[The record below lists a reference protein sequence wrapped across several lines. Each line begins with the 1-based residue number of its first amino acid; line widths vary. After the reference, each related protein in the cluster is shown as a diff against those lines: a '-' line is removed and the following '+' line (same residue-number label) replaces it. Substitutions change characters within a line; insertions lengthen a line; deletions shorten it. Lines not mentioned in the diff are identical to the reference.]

1 MQFPENSG
9 DNLLQQSSRSAPSSR
24 ALGRQPKLTRVEG
37 ADTAMPSLGMAF
49 SQVAGCVVYG
59 QLDGTIL
66 SMKRIFAVTL
76 TVLAALGLSGSSAQ
90 KQSLDGVWRSEGYGL
105 VFDIQGGTLKSFEVT
120 ATTCVPGDAAQRE
133 DTSIDGREAT
143 FKTSDGNVFFI
154 RSGGTA
160 DHKLLHNISSVSDV
174 RIGRIAM
181 PPATCE
187 HPTPNTPQG
196 NFEVFTRTW
205 AENYILF
212 DQQKADWDA
221 IVAAN
226 RAKINDKTTPAEL
239 FDILAGMI
247 EPFHNHHTYIDAP
260 DLKREFNTY
269 RPGTDRVVKGNRHE
283 FRTKTMPALLAITD
297 RAYLQTPLRKWCNDQ
312 IQYTHVNEATGYLRI
327 LSFSGYSKERGFAN
341 GLTAL
346 QAALDEIFS
355 DPKLKALV
363 IDVRVNFGG
372 DDPYGLEIASRLA
385 TADYLAYTKVARAD
399 PVDRNKWTPEDP
411 STIYPSTRPGFRGPV
426 VELTG
431 PLTISAGETFTQA
444 LMGRSPHIVRI
455 GENTQGVFSD
465 VLGRR
470 LPNGWR
476 FGLPNEIYRSTDGT
490 IFDLVGIPPDIEV
503 PVFADSDLASEK
515 DPAMAR
521 ALEILSQKM
530 TSR

>member
-1 MQFPENSG
+1 MGQRIRCCPEPWRHGFFVTNPASI
-9 DNLLQQSSRSAPSSR
+9 N
-24 ALGRQPKLTRVEG
+24 AL
-37 ADTAMPSLGMAF
+37 AI
-49 SQVAGCVVYG
+49 YG
-59 QLDGTIL
+59 QLNRTIL
-66 SMKRIFAVTL
+66 GMKWIIPVTR

-90 KQSLDGVWRSEGYGL
+90 KQTLDGVWGSEGYGME
-105 VFDIQGGTLKSFEVT
+105 FDIHGAALKSFEVT
-120 ATTCVPGDAAQRE
+120 ATTCVPSGQAQRE
-133 DTSIDGREAT
+133 DTSIAGREAT
-143 FKTSDGNVFFI
+143 FKTSDGDVFFI
-154 RSGGTA
+154 RSRRPA
-160 DHKLLHNISSVSDV
+160 DRRLFHDVSSVSDV
-174 RIGRIAM
+174 RIDPVAM
-181 PPATCE
+181 LPATCE

-221 IVAAN
+221 TVAAN
-226 RAKINDKTTPAEL
+226 RAKIADKTTPAEL

-247 EPFHNHHTYIDAP
+247 EPFHNLHTYIDAP
-260 DLKREFNTY
+260 DLKREFHTY
-269 RPGTDRVVKGNRHE
+269 RPGTDRVVKGDRHE
-283 FRTKTMPALLAITD
+283 FHTKTMPALLAVTD
-297 RAYLQTPLRKWCNDQ
+297 RAYLQAPLRKWCNDQ
-312 IQYTHVNEATGYLRI
+312 VQYAHVNETTGYLRI

-346 QAALDEIFS
+346 QTALDEIFS

-363 IDVRVNFGG
+363 IDVRINFGG

-411 STIYPSTRPGFRGPV
+411 SMVHPSTRPGFRGPV

-465 VLGRR
+465 VLGRK

-476 FGLPNEIYRSTDGT
+476 LGLPNEIYRTTDGT
-490 IFDLVGIPPDIEV
+490 AFDGPGIPPDINVE
-503 PVFADSDLASEK
+503 VFAPADVAAGR
-515 DPAMAR
+515 DPGIAK
-521 ALEILSQKM
+521 ALEIL
-530 TSR
+530 RNAGNL